1 LRPETKDVVVVVV
14 VVLPLLPMRRSTLGD
29 FDLGDVVVVVV
40 VVPGGGLMTM
50 CKSRANMFFHSVI

>member
-1 LRPETKDVVVVVV
+1 LRPETKDVVVVVVV

-40 VVPGGGLMTM
+40 PGGGLMTT
-50 CKSRANMFFHSVI
+50 CKSRAKMFVHSVI